1 MKRTSC
7 AKAPMNRSASN
18 ATVVREVYPMMLKEM
33 EKEMAVFFF
42 GTACFQG

>member
-1 MKRTSC
+1 
-7 AKAPMNRSASN
+7 MNRSASN

-33 EKEMAVFFF
+33 EKEMAFFF